1 MTRLLVAAIL
11 LCQPAASLRAQTA
24 VPIARFT
31 AGGVTVIHKAIT
43 ANDVIA
49 VRVYLKGGS
58 AALTPATAGIEKLIG
73 ELAVHGTSTYPKET
87 FAALTTQ
94 TGTNIGAEVDR
105 DYTVFTLQ
113 AVRQNW
119 EQAWDLFQQAV
130 LHPAYPEEE
139 VDNVRRQ
146 ILDRLGQRRDT
157 PDEHLELVGDSL
169 LYAGHPY
176 AVDPLGTAQSI
187 ESITR
192 DQLIEWH
199 LRRFTKANLLIV
211 AAGNV
216 GREDLAARV
225 AKAFGMLPETGGEAP
240 ALPALPPAAP
250 ELVTIREDLPTNYII
265 ALYAAP
271 APASPDY
278 PALRIATRV
287 LGERLFEEVRTRR
300 NLTYAVTAGMEN
312 QAANNGDLYV
322 TAVEPDTTLKVI
334 LAEVRRL
341 KEEPVS
347 AARLGESVNV
357 YVTNY
362 LMSQQT
368 NMGQAAELGGWEL
381 VGGGWENGQAYLQR
395 LRAVTPAAMQRA
407 ARTYMKDARFVVLG
421 DPAKVDRKL
430 FLTL

>member
-1 MTRLLVAAIL
+1 MLLTALV
-11 LCQPAASLRAQTA
+11 LCLPAAPLRAQAA
-24 VPIARFT
+24 VPVARFT
-31 AGGVTVIHKAIT
+31 AGGVTVIHKPIT

-73 ELAVHGTSTYPKET
+73 ELSVHGTSTYPKET

-113 AVRQNW
+113 AVRQKW

-146 ILDRLGQRRDT
+146 ILDRLAQRRDT
-157 PDEHLELVGDSL
+157 PDEHLEVVGDSL

-176 AVDPLGTAQSI
+176 AVDPLGTEDAI
-187 ESITR
+187 EGITR
-192 DQLIEWH
+192 DQLIQWH

-211 AAGNV
+211 AVGNV
-216 GREDLAARV
+216 GREDLTARIT
-225 AKAFGMLPETGGEAP
+225 AAFGMLPATGGEAP
-240 ALPALPPAAP
+240 PLPPIP
-250 ELVTIREDLPTNYII
+250 PGPPGLVTVKQDLPTNYILG
-265 ALYAAP
+265 LYAGP

-300 NLTYAVTAGMEN
+300 NLTYAVTAGLEN
-312 QAANNGDLYV
+312 QAANHGDLYV
-322 TAVEPDTTLKVI
+322 TAVDPDTTFKVI

-341 KEEPVS
+341 QEEPV
-347 AARLGESVNV
+347 
-357 YVTNY
+357 
-362 LMSQQT
+362 
-368 NMGQAAELGGWEL
+368 
-381 VGGGWENGQAYLQR
+381 
-395 LRAVTPAAMQRA
+395 
-407 ARTYMKDARFVVLG
+407 
-421 DPAKVDRKL
+421 
-430 FLTL
+430 